1 MKLSY
6 EKTLVI
12 VLDRINDP
20 ITPLLNQW
28 TYQAMVSEV
37 IGLENN
43 LIKSGVIPSKAQY
56 NLSIDSD
63 DFFSK
68 NAFSN
73 FGDLAN
79 NLKLMVDQY
88 QDHGKNVKMDSI
100 EDMQKFVE
108 DYEINKKKQNSMTK
122 HVEITSYLSKTV
134 GQKHL
139 LDISKLEQDMASSN
153 NKNSHFTVLYIIRK
167 SRNM

>member
-28 TYQAMVSEV
+28 TYQAMVSEI
-37 IGLENN
+37 IGMENN
-43 LIKSGVIPSKAQY
+43 IVKSGVIPSKDQY
-56 NLSIDSD
+56 ILSIDND
-63 DFFSK
+63 EFYAK

-79 NLKLMVDQY
+79 NVKAMIDQY
-88 QDHGKNVKMDSI
+88 QESGQNKKMESI
-100 EDMQKFVE
+100 EEMQKFVE
-108 DYEINKKKQNSMTK
+108 NYEANKKKQNSMTK
-122 HVEITSYLSKTV
+122 HVEIMSYLSKVV
-134 GQKHL
+134 GLKRL
-139 LDISKLEQDMASSN
+139 LDISKLEQEMASSN
-153 NKNSHFTVLYIIRK
+153 NKSAHFAVL
-167 SRNM
+167 